1 VPQCYHSAVDR
12 SRTRG
17 NSSLWMAIPALW
29 PCACGGLVSS
39 GRGGPSLYR
48 NWIDEPAI
56 GTLGVALEVKIDGSY
71 VITNLT
77 LTSQTAANAI
87 VESGTLI
94 VSGSTITFTPKE
106 WSCRGPRP
114 AWSAPFSFQD
124 GELLVTQPTY
134 VLKLQPTN
142 ATATTS
148 FALTIGCTDN
158 SGNFTPEALAPVS
171 N

>member
-1 VPQCYHSAVDR
+1 MDG
-12 SRTRG
+12 TFG
-17 NSSLWMAIPALW
+17 NGRLWMAIPTLW
-29 PCACGGLVSS
+29 LCACGGLSSS
-39 GRGGPSLYR
+39 GSDGPSLHR
-48 NWIDEPAI
+48 NWIAEPAI
-56 GTLGVALEVKIDGSY
+56 GALGVALDVKSDGSY

-77 LTSQTAANAI
+77 LTSQTTANAI
-87 VESGTLI
+87 VESGTLT

-114 AWSAPFSFQD
+114 VWSAPFSFQD
-124 GELLVTQPTY
+124 GDLLITQPTY

-148 FALTIGCTDN
+148 FALAIGCTDN
-158 SGNFTPEALAPVS
+158 SGKFMPEALAPVS